1 MLLHP
6 AQPQS
11 GDSLSEY
18 CAPAGRS
25 ARSALVLGGSLDN
38 HLGVMP
44 GDAVVPAPDA
54 QQDAM
59 PLASGAL
66 VAGDTAPDAQQ
77 AAMPLASDALVADDT
92 APDAQQDA
100 MPLASGALV
109 ADDTAPDA
117 QQDAMPLASG
127 ALVADTEAQQIKQ
140 TIRDLKR
147 TIAEATK
154 VIARASKRV
163 DQQQLDRLQRE
174 TRTREACAARTRKNK
189 KPKTMVEQREQRSF
203 WHAPPQ
209 GLAQR
214 VCSVLDHIAS
224 SVPQPVDDEA

>member
-54 QQDAM
+54 QQD
-59 PLASGAL
+59 
-66 VAGDTAPDAQQ
+66 
-77 AAMPLASDALVADDT
+77 AMPLASDALVADDT